1 VRDMITKVKLKNF
14 RSHLDSE
21 FDFSSGTN
29 ALVGILGSGKSTVM
43 NALSFGL
50 FGTFPDLQ
58 AKKIKLD
65 DIIMNK
71 PSLKDTA
78 EVEVDFVVDEKT
90 YSVMRTVERG
100 KGTTYSEI
108 REGDKLL
115 DAPNTQR
122 VTELVEKT
130 LKVNYELFSKAIYSE
145 QNELDYFLTL
155 SRGERMKRIDNLL
168 MIDKFEKARSSTVS
182 LMNKLVERKLGEQS
196 IIEQTDIEKLKKLV
210 DELNEDLNKM
220 RKDKLEISAEVEEIN
235 KQKNE
240 MELDLRRLEQLNK
253 DLNYFKEQEKSVESA
268 IEENK
273 KFINEIEN
281 LLKGRTRQDIEN
293 NIKEFSQKITE
304 LNNVLT
310 EKRNEQEKLTELIS
324 ESKTKIEFLESDKMR
339 KLESDISK
347 KLSIKEMV
355 DEIKKNYG
363 NKPLEKM
370 SKEKNELNELVKKL
384 SSLNTMLSETK
395 EILDR
400 IHELKD
406 SCPICRSK
414 LTEEKKKRL
423 IKDQKEKIEKIEKE
437 IKTLEKE
444 KQLKEESSKSIEEV
458 VDKFKHFL
466 INVED
471 LDELQS
477 QLKDLKK
484 LYSKSIKTMEVY
496 QKNLNKIKVDISNL
510 QIEIEKNR
518 KDENSLALLYSRTSE
533 VENKRSRLSYLNSR
547 IEDVRMK
554 ITEINKQLKDQDIEK
569 LRKEFT
575 ELVSKKSEYE
585 ERLKNLNQSFKEK
598 ETRKTEEEKKISTI
612 DKQKSEIVRLEKIIN
627 DLKIFEKA
635 LEQTQ
640 TELRTEFIDAVNYTM
655 SEIWP
660 NLYPY
665 EDFIGIALNIEAGDY
680 VLQLKDRMERWVNA
694 DGIAS
699 GGERSIAC
707 LALRIAFSLVLAPQ
721 LRWLVLDE
729 PTHNL
734 DNRSIG
740 DLAETLR
747 TRIGNFVDQVFLI
760 THEER
765 LEEAVTGNL
774 YRLERD
780 KRKDE
785 STKILRSS

>member
-1 VRDMITKVKLKNF
+1 MITKIKLKNF

-29 ALVGILGSGKSTVM
+29 ALVGIVGSGKSSIM
-43 NALSFGL
+43 NAMSLGL

-71 PSLKDTA
+71 PFLKDTA
-78 EVEVDFVVDEKT
+78 EVEVEFNVDDKT
-90 YSVMRTVERG
+90 YSVMRTIERG

-122 VTELVEKT
+122 VTELVEKI

-145 QNELDYFLTL
+145 QNGLDYFLTL
-155 SRGERMKRIDNLL
+155 PRGERMKRIDNLL

-182 LMNKLVERKLGEQS
+182 LMNKLIERKLGQQS
-196 IIEQTDIEKLKKLV
+196 VIEQTDVKKLNKLV
-210 DELNEDLNKM
+210 DELSQDIDKM
-220 RKDKLEISAEVEEIN
+220 RKDKLEISAEIETMN
-235 KQKNE
+235 KQKSE
-240 MELDLRRLEQLNK
+240 MELDLRKLEQLNK

-268 IEENK
+268 IEENN
-273 KFINEIEN
+273 KFISDIEN
-281 LLKGRTRQDIEN
+281 LLKGRTRQDIES
-293 NIKEFSQKITE
+293 NIKEFSQKIKQ
-304 LNNVLT
+304 LNDNLT

-324 ESKTKIEFLESDKMR
+324 ESKTKIDFLENDKIR
-339 KLESDISK
+339 KLETDISK
-347 KLSIKEMV
+347 KLSIQEMV
-355 DEIKKNYG
+355 NEIKKNYG
-363 NKPLEKM
+363 DKPLEKM

-395 EILDR
+395 EILDK
-400 IHELKD
+400 IHDLKD

-414 LTEEKKKRL
+414 LTDEKKKHL
-423 IKDQKEKIEKIEKE
+423 IKDQKEKLEKIEKE
-437 IKTLEKE
+437 IKNLEREKE
-444 KQLKEESSKSIEEV
+444 TREKGFKSIEEV
-458 VDKFKHFL
+458 VDKFKYFL
-466 INVED
+466 IEVEG

-496 QKNLNKIKVDISNL
+496 QKDLNKIRVDILKL
-510 QIEIEKNR
+510 QKDIDKTR
-518 KDENSLALLYSRTSE
+518 SDENSLALLYSRTSE
-533 VENKRSRLSYLNSR
+533 IENKKSRLSYLNSR
-547 IEDVRMK
+547 IQDVKMK

-585 ERLKNLNQSFKEK
+585 ERLKNLTQSFKEK
-598 ETRKTEEEKKISTI
+598 ETRKTEEEEKIKTI
-612 DKQKSEIVRLEKIIN
+612 EKQKFEIVRLEKIIN

-707 LALRIAFSLVLAPQ
+707 LALRIAFSLVLASQ

-734 DNRSIG
+734 DSRSIG

-747 TRIGNFVDQVFLI
+747 TRIGSFVDQVFLI

-774 YRLERD
+774 YRLERE

-785 STKILRSS
+785 VTKVLRPS

>member
-1 VRDMITKVKLKNF
+1 MITKIKLKNF
-14 RSHLDSE
+14 RSHQDSE

-29 ALVGILGSGKSTVM
+29 ALVGIVGSGKSTVM

-58 AKKIKLD
+58 AKKLKLD
-65 DIIMNK
+65 DFIMNK

-78 EVEVDFVVDEKT
+78 EVEVDFTVDEKA

-122 VTELVEKT
+122 VTELVEKI

-145 QNELDYFLTL
+145 QNGLDYFLTL
-155 SRGERMKRIDNLL
+155 PRGERMKRIDNLL
-168 MIDKFEKARSSTVS
+168 MIDKFEKARSSAVS
-182 LMNKLVERKLGEQS
+182 LMNKFVERKLGQQS
-196 IIEQTDIEKLKKLV
+196 VIEQTDIEKLKKFV
-210 DELNEDLNKM
+210 NELAQDLDKI
-220 RKDKLEISAEVEEIN
+220 RKDKLEISAEVEMMN
-235 KQKNE
+235 KQKSE
-240 MELDLRRLEQLNK
+240 MEFDLHRLEQLNK

-273 KFINEIEN
+273 EFINEIEN

-293 NIKEFSQKITE
+293 NIKEFSKKIGE

-324 ESKTKIEFLESDKMR
+324 ESRTKIEFWENDKMR

-347 KLSIKEMV
+347 KLSIKEMA

-363 NKPLEKM
+363 DKPLEKM
-370 SKEKNELNELVKKL
+370 NKEKNELNELVKKL

-395 EILDR
+395 DILNR

-414 LTEEKKKRL
+414 LTDEKKKRL
-423 IKDQKEKIEKIEKE
+423 INDHKEKIEKIEKE

-444 KQLKEESSKSIEEV
+444 KQLKDESFKSIEEV
-458 VDKFKHFL
+458 VDKFKHFS
-466 INVED
+466 IEVEG
-471 LDELQS
+471 LDELEK
-477 QLKDLKK
+477 QLKELKK

-496 QKNLNKIKVDISNL
+496 QKDLNKIKVDISNL
-510 QIEIEKNR
+510 QKEIEKNR
-518 KDENSLALLYSRTSE
+518 NDENNLALLYSRTSE
-533 VENKRSRLSYLNSR
+533 VDNKKSRLSYLNSR
-547 IEDVRMK
+547 IVDMRMK
-554 ITEINKQLKDQDIEK
+554 ITEINKQLKDQKVEK

-585 ERLKNLNQSFKEK
+585 ERLKNLTQSLKEK
-598 ETRKTEEEKKISTI
+598 ETRKTEEEEKIKTI
-612 DKQKSEIVRLEKIIN
+612 EKQKSEIIRLEKIIN

-640 TELRTEFIDAVNYTM
+640 VELRTEFIDAVNYTM

-665 EDFIGIALNIEAGDY
+665 EDFISISLNIEAGDY
-680 VLQLKDRMERWVNA
+680 VLQLRDRTERWVNV

-721 LRWLVLDE
+721 LRWLILDE

-734 DNRSIG
+734 DKRAIE

-747 TRIGNFVDQVFLI
+747 TRIGTFVDQVFLI
-760 THEER
+760 THEEG

-774 YRLERD
+774 YRLERE

-785 STKILRSS
+785 ATRILKPS